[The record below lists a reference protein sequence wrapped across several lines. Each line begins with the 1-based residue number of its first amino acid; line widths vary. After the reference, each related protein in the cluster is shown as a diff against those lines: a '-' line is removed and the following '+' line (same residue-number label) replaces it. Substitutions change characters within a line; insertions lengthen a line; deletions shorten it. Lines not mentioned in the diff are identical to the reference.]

1 MGFLAPWF
9 LGGLA
14 AVGLPIYVHLLRKHR
29 TVPLPFSSLMFFEQ
43 RTQSSV
49 KHRRLRYL
57 LLFALR
63 TAFIVLLMLAFAR
76 PFINSSSVAVAGNGH
91 ATVFAI
97 DNSFSMRQGDRFTK
111 AKADAL
117 AAVAALRGGD
127 QGQVVSFSG
136 QSRVLTEM
144 TTDRTALRTALESI
158 QPSDEASSYAD
169 LVRELRVLAT
179 RPIDVHLFSDMQ
191 KSSMPAS
198 FTDLQLNE
206 KIKLIPHP
214 VASGPV
220 PNFTVENVLAPRH
233 IYDPKKS
240 RVLATIAGYGTQAAK
255 FKASLYVNGKLQA
268 TKPVELAADGRASVE
283 FLALDA
289 PYGFSK
295 GEIRI
300 DAGDAFPSDDH
311 FYFSAERADPRPA
324 LFIQD
329 PRNTRAFLYFRT
341 ALESSNEPAY
351 TLTAASPDQAMNL
364 ALAKYPFI
372 VLSDLPTPFAKG
384 LESNL
389 REYVNKGGALL
400 VALGTHSRGTV
411 PVADLVISGNRIE
424 TPEGGRFQTV
434 ISADATHPVIRRNN
448 EWSGIKFFQTAKV
461 EPGTARIIA
470 RLSDSSPILI
480 DQQVGEGRVLI
491 FASTLDNISNDLP
504 ISASFVPFVEQASHY
519 LGNIEDRPS
528 NYRAG
533 SFLDLRTSKSSTSGA
548 SEVTG
553 PKGERVLTLSEAAKA
568 QGVTLENEGFYDV
581 RRPTGQHELAAVNA
595 DRKESNLEPIP
606 TETIQLWQNT
616 GGSTN
621 SSQSGPATKQVPQTV
636 DLWWYVMILALILA
650 IAESLIGNRYLAVE
664 KEAA

>member
-214 VASGPV
+214 VASGAV

-240 RVLATIAGYGTQAAK
+240 RVLATIAGYGTPAAK

-300 DAGDAFPSDDH
+300 DAGDAFPADDH

-372 VLSDLPTPFAKG
+372 VLSDLPTPLAKG

-480 DQQVGEGRVLI
+480 DHQVGEGRVLI